1 MGVKDCNNTADFRRM
16 AKKRLP
22 APLFHY
28 IDGGSDDEVTLRR
41 NTEAFDQVRL
51 IPNALADLSS
61 MDLRTNVLGQ
71 DIDWPVFLSP
81 TAMTRLFHHHG
92 ELAVCRAAHEHKTMY
107 SLSSLST
114 TSIEEV
120 GAATPGP
127 KCFQLYIHKDR
138 GMSWEFIDRC
148 KQANYSAICLTVDTL
163 VAGNREKDL
172 YTGMVIPPKFTLKSL
187 FSFATHPSWSFNYLL
202 RKKFELANVSGR
214 ISEGTGKLTSVV
226 GYMNSQFD
234 RSITWKDAEE
244 AIKRWG
250 GPFAIKGVMSV
261 EDARRAVDIGA
272 SAVMISNHGGRQL
285 DGSTAPFDQLGP
297 IVDAVGDS
305 IEVILDGGVRRG
317 THVLKALAM
326 GAKACMTGRGYLY
339 AVAGGGYPGVD
350 RALTRLREEIER
362 DMILMG
368 CSSLRELNRGKLHFD

>member
-1 MGVKDCNNTADFRRM
+1 MDIKDCNNTSDFRRL

-28 IDGGSDDEVTLRR
+28 IDGGADDEVTLRR

-51 IPNALADLSS
+51 IPDALADLSN
-61 MDLRTNVLGQ
+61 MDLRTEVLGQ
-71 DIDWPVFLSP
+71 RIEWPVFCSP
-81 TAMTRLFHHHG
+81 TAMTRLFHHEG
-92 ELAVCRAAHEHKTMY
+92 ELAVARAAHQHGTMY

-120 GAATPGP
+120 GSATSGP

-138 GMSWEFIDRC
+138 GMSWDFIERC
-148 KQANYSAICLTVDTL
+148 KEADFSAICLTVDTL

-172 YTGMVIPPKFTLKSL
+172 YTGMVIPPKFTLSSL
-187 FSFATHPSWSFNYLL
+187 FSFATHPNWSLNYLL
-202 RKKFELANVSGR
+202 RKKFELANVAGK

-234 RSITWKDAEE
+234 RSITWRDAEE

-250 GPFAIKGVMSV
+250 RPFAIKGVMSV
-261 EDARRAVDIGA
+261 EDAKRAADIGA
-272 SAVMISNHGGRQL
+272 TAVMISNHGGRQL

-297 IVDAVGDS
+297 IVDAVGDQ
-305 IEVILDGGVRRG
+305 IEVIVDGGVRRG

-326 GAKACMTGRGYLY
+326 GATACMIGRGYLY
-339 AVAGGGYPGVD
+339 AVAAGGYAGVD
-350 RALTRLREEIER
+350 RALTRLLEEIQR

-368 CSSLRELNRGKLHFD
+368 CSSLDELDRSKLHRT